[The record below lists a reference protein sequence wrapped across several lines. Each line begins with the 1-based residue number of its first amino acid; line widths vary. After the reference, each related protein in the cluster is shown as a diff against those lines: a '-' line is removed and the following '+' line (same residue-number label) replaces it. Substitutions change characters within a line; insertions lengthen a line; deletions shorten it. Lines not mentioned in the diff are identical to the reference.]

1 MYTSLGTF
9 TKAKDA
15 ATAYDNA
22 AIQAGCFISKLNFP
36 NNVPVGYVPNTNKT
50 RKTNKLMK
58 TNKTNKTNKKNKKN
72 KKIRKKII
80 TIGRKKKA
88 LNTTYVG
95 VRKRGLKSFS
105 ASITIANER
114 TYLGTFDSAKEAAHA
129 FDHAAVQAGRPK
141 SNLNFPGRGYKKMK
155 KKSQKKKKKMPPP
168 PSKTRTYRGVRK
180 SENGKKFCAQIFIDG
195 TMQGLGT
202 WDTEEEAARAYDS
215 AQKDKSKL
223 NFSSSSLIGDDE
235 VVPVVLGEKREEG
248 EKGEK
253 GEKGEAANVQD
264 EESNRRDDVH
274 SMLLGGER
282 EEEGEEEGEE
292 EETAAAVAIK
302 MKEESVR
309 GEQVRVVE
317 KVVVNKNVIN
327 YIGVKKIND
336 QKFEARISMDG
347 NTSTLLGTYD
357 TDREAAIAYDMTA
370 KRIGLPVSK
379 LNFHQVSETKKYIFF
394 VFGNALFDPKLY
406 FFSYFFFFL
415 FFFPF
420 FSVRIVR
427 IFLPTLVPLV
437 CGIT

>member
-141 SNLNFPGRGYKKMK
+141 SNLNFPGRG
-155 KKSQKKKKKMPPP
+155 
-168 PSKTRTYRGVRK
+168 
-180 SENGKKFCAQIFIDG
+180 
-195 TMQGLGT
+195 
-202 WDTEEEAARAYDS
+202 
-215 AQKDKSKL
+215 
-223 NFSSSSLIGDDE
+223 
-235 VVPVVLGEKREEG
+235 
-248 EKGEK
+248 
-253 GEKGEAANVQD
+253 
-264 EESNRRDDVH
+264 
-274 SMLLGGER
+274 
-282 EEEGEEEGEE
+282 
-292 EETAAAVAIK
+292 
-302 MKEESVR
+302 
-309 GEQVRVVE
+309 
-317 KVVVNKNVIN
+317 
-327 YIGVKKIND
+327 
-336 QKFEARISMDG
+336 
-347 NTSTLLGTYD
+347 
-357 TDREAAIAYDMTA
+357 
-370 KRIGLPVSK
+370 
-379 LNFHQVSETKKYIFF
+379 
-394 VFGNALFDPKLY
+394 
-406 FFSYFFFFL
+406 
-415 FFFPF
+415 
-420 FSVRIVR
+420 
-427 IFLPTLVPLV
+427 
-437 CGIT
+437 